1 MRIEISF
8 TNRILEGIKETKTRL
23 FSHLHDNES
32 HCTLNFRAAS
42 ILPLIILPI
51 PSLIIYPTD
60 IHFKLLQMQAL
71 HNGNI
76 KMIPYITVRH
86 MNWKMFFLI
95 RRTLLFYL

>member
-8 TNRILEGIKETKTRL
+8 TNRILEGIKEKKTCL

-32 HCTLNFRAAS
+32 HCTLNFQAAS
-42 ILPLIILPI
+42 ILPLINLLI

-76 KMIPYITVRH
+76 KMIPYITVWH